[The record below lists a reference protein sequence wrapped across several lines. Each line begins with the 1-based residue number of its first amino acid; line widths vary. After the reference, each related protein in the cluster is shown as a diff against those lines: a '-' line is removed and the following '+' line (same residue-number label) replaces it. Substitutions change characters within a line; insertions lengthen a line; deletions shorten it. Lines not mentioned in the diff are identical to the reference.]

1 MTTAADRN
9 GFATVDTEIAAG
21 SALGVVKDRGN
32 PHLNFPFRV
41 GLGQIEHIGEFFHE
55 VADRA
60 EWT

>member
-9 GFATVDTEIAAG
+9 GFATIDTDCAAG
-21 SALGVVKDRGN
+21 SALGVTKDRGN
-32 PHLNFPFRV
+32 PHLDFPFRV
-41 GLGQIEHIGEFFHE
+41 GLGQIEHIGEFFHW